1 MRNGRRSM
9 VPLPGKIATIGY
21 TFRKTPFSGTAGK
34 EHTMEMTT
42 PYAFGKTVAAPF
54 AATQQKVR
62 EELQKEGFGILS
74 EIDVTAKFREKLG
87 REFRNY
93 VILGACNP
101 PLAWEAFSR
110 ELNIGTLLP
119 CNVVVYS
126 TDDGDTAVMIM
137 DPVAALGL
145 IGNPAVS
152 GLAATVKEKLERVL
166 AAIG

>member
-1 MRNGRRSM
+1 MDMS
-9 VPLPGKIATIGY
+9 
-21 TFRKTPFSGTAGK
+21 
-34 EHTMEMTT
+34 T

-54 AATQQKVR
+54 ADTERKVR

-87 REFRNY
+87 KEFRNY

-119 CNVVVYS
+119 CNVVVYDA
-126 TDDGDTAVMIM
+126 DDGGTVVMIM

-145 IGNPAVS
+145 IGNPQVAE
-152 GLAATVKEKLERVL
+152 LAGTVRAKLERVL
-166 AAIG
+166 AAL